1 MNFKEILIELIN
13 EKTNGSQKEL
23 AEQTG
28 IPASTINCWLKK
40 DTKPTYVQILKLADF
55 FEVSV
60 DYLLGRESDSGIVN
74 INANLSDSEKNL
86 VYMFRKL
93 DAKDKCKVQGFVQAL
108 YEK

>member
-74 INANLSDSEKNL
+74 INANLSDSEKEL
-86 VYMFRKL
+86 VCILREL
-93 DAKDKCKVQGFVQAL
+93 DARHECKRQPFVQAL
-108 YEK
+108 